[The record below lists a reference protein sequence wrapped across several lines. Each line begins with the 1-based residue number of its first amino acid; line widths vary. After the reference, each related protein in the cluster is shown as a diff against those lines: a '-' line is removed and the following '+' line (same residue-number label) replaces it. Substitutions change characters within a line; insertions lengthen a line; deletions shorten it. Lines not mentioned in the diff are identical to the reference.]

1 MITTTT
7 GLLAFA
13 LVAAVTI
20 ATPGPTVLLA
30 LHNGARHGWR
40 AAGWGIAG
48 AVLSDLLLVAAAGLG
63 LGALLA
69 ASELAFSTVKWLG
82 VAYLAWLGLALLR
95 ARPAAA
101 AIPAGVA
108 AAGAALPQA
117 RALFVKSL
125 LVALGNPKG
134 LLFFSALL
142 PQFIQPGAPQLPQYL
157 LLALVFA
164 GIDALVMAGYALLG
178 ARSAGL
184 PGGATRWLDR
194 VCGGT
199 LLGLAAVLAS
209 LRRSA

>member
-1 MITTTT
+1 MITTT

-82 VAYLAWLGLALLR
+82 VVYLAWLGLALLR
-95 ARPAAA
+95 AQPAAA
-101 AIPAGVA
+101 QPVGLVPA
-108 AAGAALPQA
+108 AAPPQA

-142 PQFIQPGAPQLPQYL
+142 PQFIQPAAPQLPQYL
-157 LLALVFA
+157 LLAAVFA
-164 GIDALVMAGYALLG
+164 GIDTLVMAGYALLG

-184 PGGATRWLDR
+184 PGGAVRWLDR
-194 VCGGT
+194 LCGGT
-199 LLGLAAVLAS
+199 LLGLAAMLAS

>member
-1 MITTTT
+1 MTTTT
-7 GLLAFA
+7 SLLAFA

-101 AIPAGVA
+101 VPAGEMA
-108 AAGAALPQA
+108 AAAAPPQA

-142 PQFIQPGAPQLPQYL
+142 PQFIQPAAPQLPQYL
-157 LLALVFA
+157 LLAAVFA

-184 PGGATRWLDR
+184 PGAATRWLDR

-199 LLGLAAVLAS
+199 LLGLAAMLAS